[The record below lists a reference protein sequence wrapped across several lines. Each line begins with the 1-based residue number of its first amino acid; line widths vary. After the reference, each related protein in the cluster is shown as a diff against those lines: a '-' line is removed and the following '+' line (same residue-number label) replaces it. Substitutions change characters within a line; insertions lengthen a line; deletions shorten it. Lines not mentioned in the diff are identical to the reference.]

1 MWAAV
6 FAYFHI
12 NSEFSLSSQ
21 RQLSGNIIVHIC
33 GLGASVGYERQ
44 SEYSTRRDESH
55 KYGLL
60 YSLRASPLP
69 ATTRSLSFSS
79 ALPPIDISVSKNQL

>member
-1 MWAAV
+1 MNKV
-6 FAYFHI
+6 IGDIGKQRCPQISQEI

-60 YSLRASPLP
+60 WCAS
-69 ATTRSLSFSS
+69 RQV
-79 ALPPIDISVSKNQL
+79 DN

>member
-1 MWAAV
+1 MNKV
-6 FAYFHI
+6 IGDIGKQRCPQISQEI

-69 ATTRSLSFSS
+69 ATTRSLSF
-79 ALPPIDISVSKNQL
+79 

>member
-1 MWAAV
+1 MRIWAAV

-33 GLGASVGYERQ
+33 GLGAKVGCEHL
-44 SEYSTRRDESH
+44 SEHSTFSDESH
-55 KYGLL
+55 KYGL
-60 YSLRASPLP
+60 
-69 ATTRSLSFSS
+69 FIFQVGC
-79 ALPPIDISVSKNQL
+79 ALDGDEVIYLIGEELGRGNSCIFQ